1 MFTENELLLIRQVL
15 ACGFTEIYRK
25 SQPNNADE
33 RLYIQIIKK
42 IDLYLLDF
50 KDR

>member
-1 MFTENELLLIRQVL
+1 MFTENELLLIRKVL
-15 ACGFTEIYRK
+15 ASGFTEIYRK
-25 SQPNNADE
+25 NQVRNTDE
-33 RLYIQIIKK
+33 HLYIQIVKK